1 LSNSASGGHT
11 TSGRPTARRS
21 LPFALGCALLTTLA
35 SASSPALA
43 DVLLAGAATR
53 GFFDWEAMGGYER
66 GLPLKHSVSGLTFPV
81 RFEGHFAT
89 RNGVTNMALSTYL
102 LAWYRIPGFSKVDF
116 GPYVATGP
124 ALHLQGA
131 YTNLGDYGDVVV
143 EGESVLKWQILVGSR
158 LIAGERTDLYT
169 EARYTIPSEFDF
181 DYVAVGVRF
190 HGRAPKPAPPP
201 ATPAPPA
208 GQAP

>member
-1 LSNSASGGHT
+1 VSNRARGPANL
-11 TSGRPTARRS
+11 GRGTARRRWWPAAGSALAAALAAGS
-21 LPFALGCALLTTLA
+21 LPAQ
-35 SASSPALA
+35 A
-43 DVLLAGAATR
+43 DVLIAGAATR
-53 GFFDWEAMGGYER
+53 GFYDWEAMAGYER
-66 GLPLKHSVSGLTFPV
+66 GLPVHHSVPGLTFPV

-89 RNGVTNMALSTYL
+89 KNGVTNMALSSYL

-131 YTNLGDYGDVVV
+131 YSNLGDFGDVLV
-143 EGESVLKWQILVGSR
+143 EGQTALKWQFLVGSR

-181 DYVAVGVRF
+181 DYVAIGLRF
-190 HGRAPKPAPPP
+190 HGPTPKPSQPSPP
-201 ATPAPPA
+201 AQPTPPTSP
-208 GQAP
+208 